1 MKNFLLIALIFI
13 ISSCV
18 NNSLQP
24 DIVSRSDAQKQQY
37 VVFGTVRDIS
47 MVTIEGDREVG
58 AAAGAAI
65 GAAVGKNT
73 TDSEPESDIA
83 AVVGGLVGSA
93 IGSEIGSAVTKKDGV
108 ELLIETESG
117 SFVSII
123 QEVGN
128 FSYNTGQ
135 KVRIIKR
142 NGKSRVIP
150 FELCLMTHSIS
161 SITNL

>member
-1 MKNFLLIALIFI
+1 MKNLLLIVVIFI
-13 ISSCV
+13 TSSCV

-24 DIVSRSDAQKQQY
+24 DVVSRSDAQKQQY
-37 VVFGTVRDIS
+37 VVFGTIMDVSI
-47 MVTIEGDREVG
+47 VTIEGDREVG

-65 GAAVGKNT
+65 GAAVGRNT

-83 AVVGGLVGSA
+83 TVLGGLVGSA

-117 SFVSII
+117 SFISII

-150 FELCLMTHSIS
+150 FE
-161 SITNL
+161 

>member
-1 MKNFLLIALIFI
+1 MKNLLLIEIIFI
-13 ISSCV
+13 TSSCV

-24 DIVSRSDAQKQQY
+24 DVVSRSDAQKQQY
-37 VVFGTVRDIS
+37 VIFGTIMDVSI
-47 MVTIEGDREVG
+47 VTIEGDREVG

-83 AVVGGLVGSA
+83 TVLGGLVGSA

-117 SFVSII
+117 SFISII

-150 FELCLMTHSIS
+150 FE
-161 SITNL
+161 

>member
-1 MKNFLLIALIFI
+1 MKNFILIAIIFI
-13 ISSCV
+13 TSSCV

-24 DIVSRSDAQKQQY
+24 DVVSRSDAQKQQY
-37 VVFGTVRDIS
+37 VVFGTIMDVSI
-47 MVTIEGDREVG
+47 VTIEGDREVG

-65 GAAVGKNT
+65 GAAVGRNT

-83 AVVGGLVGSA
+83 TVLGGLVGSA
-93 IGSEIGSAVTKKDGV
+93 IGSEIGSAVTQKDGV

-117 SFVSII
+117 SFISII

-150 FELCLMTHSIS
+150 FE
-161 SITNL
+161 

>member
-1 MKNFLLIALIFI
+1 MKNFLLIAYIFT

-37 VVFGTVRDIS
+37 VVFGTIMDVSI
-47 MVTIEGDREVG
+47 VTIEGDREVG

-83 AVVGGLVGSA
+83 TVLGGLVGSA

-117 SFVSII
+117 SFISII

-150 FELCLMTHSIS
+150 FE
-161 SITNL
+161 